1 MVILQWL
8 VLPVHDLSLM
18 EEGNPAKQH
27 QHVAFDF
34 FSAQR
39 VLRIPYNFRQVRDHK
54 LENKDK
60 SHSLRENVIQPMKG
74 RIKDSRIFS
83 LDHKLAFELLQRFD
97 LANSSFADSILKSL
111 ERHFLQCHHLIQTMS
126 HELEPFLK
134 AITWPDVLCRHFMTI
149 P

>member
-39 VLRIPYNFRQVRDHK
+39 VLRIPYYFRQVRDHK

-83 LDHKLAFELLQRFD
+83 LDHKLALKLLQGFD
-97 LANSSFADSILKSL
+97 LPDCSFADPVLQSL
-111 ERHFLQCHHLIQTMS
+111 EGNFLQCHNLI
-126 HELEPFLK
+126 
-134 AITWPDVLCRHFMTI
+134 
-149 P
+149 